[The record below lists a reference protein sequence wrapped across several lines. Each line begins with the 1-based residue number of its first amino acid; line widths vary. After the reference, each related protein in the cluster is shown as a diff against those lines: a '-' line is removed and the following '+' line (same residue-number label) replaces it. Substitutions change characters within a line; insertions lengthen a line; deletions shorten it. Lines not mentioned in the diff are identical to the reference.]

1 MKARNELANFSP
13 QSPVFATIGVF
24 DGVHKGHQHLLKSL
38 REIAE
43 ESRSLSLVIT
53 FSRHPLEVLRPDSSV
68 IYLNAQSERLDLLRQ
83 SADMILPLTFDREL
97 SLLRPRQFIDF
108 LREKINLQGLV
119 VGPGF
124 AMGHNREGK
133 GTVLQ
138 SLADQME
145 FSVDWIDGFTLD
157 GKLVSS
163 TAIRE
168 ALTDR
173 GAVDEARY
181 LLGRPY
187 SLLGTVKKGF
197 GRGRNLG
204 IPTINLAVELGRVIP
219 ADGVYATWAM
229 VDGQYLP
236 AATSIGFNPTFDGRI
251 RTVEAHILDWDKDLY
266 GREVNLVF
274 IERIRS
280 QVNFES
286 ESALIR
292 HMELD
297 VEQVKGLLEETS

>member
-1 MKARNELANFSP
+1 MKARNELANFSSR
-13 QSPVFATIGVF
+13 SPVFATIGVF
-24 DGVHKGHQHLLKSL
+24 DGVHKGHQHLLKRL

-43 ESRSLSLVIT
+43 ESHCLSLVIT
-53 FSRHPLEVLRPDSSV
+53 FSRHPLEVLRPDSPV
-68 IYLNAQSERLDLLRQ
+68 VYLNGQSERLDLLRQ
-83 SADMILPLTFDREL
+83 SADVILPLTFDREF
-97 SLLRPRQFIDF
+97 SLLRPGQFIDF
-108 LREKINLQGLV
+108 LREKINLRGLV

-138 SLADQME
+138 SLGDQMQ
-145 FSVDWIDGFTLD
+145 FSIDWIDGFTLD

-168 ALTDR
+168 ALTDH
-173 GAVDEARY
+173 GLVDEARC
-181 LLGRPY
+181 LLGRSY
-187 SLLGTVKKGF
+187 SLSGTVQKGL
-197 GRGRNLG
+197 GRGRYLG
-204 IPTINLAVELGRVIP
+204 IPTINLGVEPGRVLP

-236 AATSIGFNPTFDGRI
+236 SATSIGFNPTFGGRI
-251 RTVEAHILDWDKDLY
+251 RTVEAYVLDWDKDLY
-266 GREVNLVF
+266 GREVDLIF

-292 HMELD
+292 QMKLD
-297 VEQVKGLLEETS
+297 VEQVKVLLEETS